1 MVETEGLVE
10 QMETLVQV
18 EVPQVQQE
26 TFLKISFLMLVV
38 LELLVQVEKEMFRQ
52 VQVVVVSYF
61 IMKTI

>member
-1 MVETEGLVE
+1 ME